1 MVELGR
7 FTIEINAVQEDNNLI
22 SITRL
27 RDIIKDNLGTDIGI
41 EDIISISETNTKI
54 IVYFK
59 MSV

>member
-7 FTIEINAVQEDNNLI
+7 FTIEIDAVQEDNDLI

-54 IVYFK
+54 TVYFK